1 MNMMIKMMIG
11 SKLQGGVDSLAEQ
24 IARSFNAV

>member
-1 MNMMIKMMIG
+1 MMIG